1 MLSGDHAVIFD
12 FPEMER
18 LRIKG
23 TLLSKF
29 CTLLKFVN
37 HTQEMSEFL
46 FSLIGF

>member
-23 TLLSKF
+23 TLLSKLF
-29 CTLLKFVN
+29 TLLKFVN
-37 HTQEMSEFL
+37 HTQEMSEF
-46 FSLIGF
+46 